1 MRINLYS
8 QLTMLMMEADML
20 GKIKTESMITTLK
33 LWLKDIYPY
42 AARVDRAL
50 DELNIIRGIKPRE

>member
-1 MRINLYS
+1 
-8 QLTMLMMEADML
+8 ML